1 MFHLLL
7 SILFSVALLL
17 IFRLFPRFH
26 VRTFQAIAVN
36 YLTCVVAGL
45 GLLPA
50 GTFATIPAQPWL
62 PLALGLGTC
71 FLLSFFVT
79 SVITQRIGVTVASL
93 ATNLSLVIPVGIS
106 LLFFGKSGELNGWNY
121 AGLLLALVAVGLSSL
136 RSRATVSSAQAP
148 ADRATAP
155 NPAWLA
161 LLPVLSFLLN
171 GFANTLTNFI
181 NARYAPNDA
190 VFTELAFAGAGLGA
204 LLIFGFQLL
213 TGRQRLHG
221 PSVLGGV
228 VLGLA
233 NYASY
238 LFLVRA
244 LADFG
249 QNGALLFP
257 LYNVGVISV
266 AAAFAVSIFRETLSR
281 WQVLGLVLAVGAM
294 GLLLA

>member
-1 MFHLLL
+1 MLSLLL

-17 IFRLFPRFH
+17 IFRLFPRFG
-26 VRTFQAIAVN
+26 VQTFQAIVVN
-36 YLTCVVAGL
+36 YLTCVLAGL
-45 GLLPA
+45 GLVPA
-50 GTFATIPAQPWL
+50 GTFATLGTEPWP
-62 PLALGLGTC
+62 PLALGLGVC

-79 SVITQRIGVTVASL
+79 SVITQHIGVTVASL
-93 ATNLSLVIPVGIS
+93 ATNLSLVIPVLVS
-106 LLFFGKSGELNGWNY
+106 LVFFGKSGELNGWNY
-121 AGLLLALVAVGLSSL
+121 VGLLLALAAIGLSSL
-136 RSRATVSSAQAP
+136 RPRSRATVSGTRTLATRDPAP
-148 ADRATAP
+148 DG
-155 NPAWLA
+155 LF

-171 GFANTLTNFI
+171 GLINTLTNFI
-181 NARYAPNDA
+181 TFRYAPNDA

-204 LLIFGFQLL
+204 MLVFGVQLL

-221 PSVLGGV
+221 PSVLGGL

-244 LADFG
+244 LAAFG

-266 AAAFAVSIFRETLSR
+266 AAAFAVSVFRETLSR
-281 WQVLGLVLAVGAM
+281 WQVLGLVGAVGAM
-294 GLLLA
+294 GLLLV